1 MRKNR
6 VNVLQKSK
14 QVRPFWNLPVAFH
27 DLMSDSFDIDF
38 DNFFN
43 RFHSRPLFF
52 PQAVSTSCDI
62 EDTGKEIIVKVDLPG
77 IMKKDIKL
85 NISENSIEI
94 SAKHKEENKKNNKNY
109 LKKERTEISYYR
121 VLPLP
126 VKVLSRKAKAKL
138 ADGIL
143 SITLPKMNP
152 KIQKKNFIPIE

>member
-1 MRKNR
+1 
-6 VNVLQKSK
+6 
-14 QVRPFWNLPVAFH
+14 
-27 DLMSDSFDIDF
+27 
-38 DNFFN
+38 
-43 RFHSRPLFF
+43 
-52 PQAVSTSCDI
+52 
-62 EDTGKEIIVKVDLPG
+62 
-77 IMKKDIKL
+77 MKKDIKL

-94 SAKHKEENKKNNKNY
+94 SAQHKEENKKNNKNY

-143 SITLPKMNP
+143 SITLPKLNP